1 MRSQLCLRML
11 LSRIGYQTR
20 VDRSSS
26 RVTQGKWHTVRASR
40 TGRIGQLTIDSQT
53 TSVEGISPGRFTQ
66 LTLLDRL
73 YVGGSANWKHV
84 YHLAAVNRSFHG
96 CIQLASIIA
105 T

>member
-1 MRSQLCLRML
+1 MYHGYLR
-11 LSRIGYQTR
+11 RIGYQIR
-20 VDRSSS
+20 VDRSTE
-26 RVTQGKWHTVRASR
+26 RVTPGKWHTVRASR

-84 YHLAAVNRSFHG
+84 FHLAAVNRSFHG
-96 CIQLASIIA
+96 CIQLASIIV